1 MADPSKFLEKLSARA
16 RREDPPRVD
25 ISRRV
30 LLKLKGEVQNP
41 AWPMTLIATSAA
53 VGAALVLNMSMPL
66 IEMLTD
72 PLSVFFLMA
81 VNALP

>member
-1 MADPSKFLEKLSARA
+1 MADPLKFLDELSARA
-16 RREDPPRVD
+16 RREAPPRVD

-30 LLKLKGEVQNP
+30 VLKLQGEVP
-41 AWPMTLIATSAA
+41 TPIWPMALIATSAA
-53 VGAALVLNMSMPL
+53 VGAAVVLIMSMPL

-72 PLSVFFLMA
+72 PLSVFFVMA

>member
-1 MADPSKFLEKLSARA
+1 MADPLKFLEELSARA

-41 AWPMTLIATSAA
+41 VWPMALIATSAA
-53 VGAALVLNMSMPL
+53 VGAAVVLNMSMPL

-72 PLSVFFLMA
+72 PLSVFFVMA